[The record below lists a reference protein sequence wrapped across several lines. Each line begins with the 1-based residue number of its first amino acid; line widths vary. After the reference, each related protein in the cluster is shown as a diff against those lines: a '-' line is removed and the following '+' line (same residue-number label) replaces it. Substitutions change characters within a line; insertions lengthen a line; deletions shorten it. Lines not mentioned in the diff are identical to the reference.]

1 LCIQLVYTS
10 LGSIIHSFLLLGIF
24 YPGELGFVSQR
35 CAWEAMTEIAYTHT
49 HSPPHWQEEVTFQEV
64 LAEQLRR
71 APYLV
76 ASMFLH
82 AIVAFAL
89 AGIMLLK
96 SEESVTPT
104 IQMVAAPPQPLIE
117 DDPVKP
123 EDDTVEAIV
132 DEPELLTTD
141 VIETTD
147 DVPVEIVGDPDFTSD
162 AALDNSSWN
171 NALGIGDGGGGKYG
185 QRGGG
190 GTRGKTGSPTNV
202 AVLAGLQWLS
212 DHQSADG
219 FWDCDDF
226 MYEDKYMDKPSSDGA
241 GDSTNDVGVSG
252 LALLA
257 FLGNGNTTSKGPY
270 KDNVASGVNWLLDV
284 QDLTTGL
291 IGEEVGNPTLYNH
304 SIAAMALGE
313 ACVMGKSVMLRR
325 KLRKSTNLILNAQN
339 PYQAWRYSLEPDG
352 ANDSSI
358 TGWMVFA
365 LKTAE
370 DAKVSVPNSAYHGAK
385 EWFNAMTDKGTG
397 RTGYAFGNG
406 GGPGGPPSRLKIYL
420 ERFPPEKSE
429 ALTAVALLSQ
439 IFMTD
444 SKKVKTWRDHE
455 NYDLMRKQADLLAN
469 KLPVWDDEGGSCD
482 MYYWYYGTFA
492 MNQWGGKHWKS
503 WKKAIERALLP
514 NQRQGK
520 DNFSGSWDPI
530 GPWGDDGGRVYSTA
544 ICTLIMEVYFRY
556 TRILGAR

>member
-1 LCIQLVYTS
+1 
-10 LGSIIHSFLLLGIF
+10 
-24 YPGELGFVSQR
+24 
-35 CAWEAMTEIAYTHT
+35 MTEIAYPHT
-49 HSPPHWQEEVTFQEV
+49 HSPTHWQEEVTFQEV
-64 LAEQLRR
+64 LGEQLRR
-71 APYLV
+71 APYLI

-96 SEESVTPT
+96 ANESETPV
-104 IQMVAAPPQPLIE
+104 IQMAAVAPTPVIE

-123 EDDTVEAIV
+123 EEKLIETEI
-132 DEPELLTTD
+132 DEPVLLNSD
-141 VIETTD
+141 IEDPIDNT
-147 DVPVEIVGDPDFTSD
+147 PVEVTGDPDFTND
-162 AALDNSSWN
+162 APFDNTSWN
-171 NALGIGDGGGGKYG
+171 NALGLGDGASGKYG
-185 QRGGG
+185 QRGGD
-190 GTRGKTGSPTNV
+190 GTRGGAGSPTDA
-202 AVLAGLQWLS
+202 AVLAGLEWLR
-212 DHQSADG
+212 DHQSSDG
-219 FWDCDDF
+219 YWDCDDF
-226 MYEDKYMDKPSSDGA
+226 MYEDKYNDKPSSDGA
-241 GDSTNDVGVSG
+241 GDSTNDVGVTG

-257 FLGNGNTTSKGPY
+257 FLGNGNTTSKGPF
-270 KDNVASGVNWLLDV
+270 KDNVAGGVNWLRDI
-284 QDLTTGL
+284 QDMNTGL

-304 SIAAMALGE
+304 SIASMALGE
-313 ACVMGKSVMLRR
+313 ACVMGKSVTLRR
-325 KLRKSTNLILNAQN
+325 NLRKSTNLILNAQN

-370 DAKVSVPNSAYHGAK
+370 DAKITVPSSAYHGAN

-397 RTGYAFGNG
+397 RTGYAFGDG

-444 SKKVKTWRDHE
+444 GSKVKTLRDHE
-455 NYDLMRKQADLLAN
+455 NYELMRKQADLLAS
-469 KLPVWDDEGGSCD
+469 KLPVWDEEGGSCD

-492 MNQWGGKHWKS
+492 MNQWGGKHWKN
-503 WKKAIERALLP
+503 WKKAIEKALLP

-520 DNFSGSWDPI
+520 DNFTGSWDPI
-530 GPWGDDGGRVYSTA
+530 GPWGEEGGRVYSTA
-544 ICTLIMEVYFRY
+544 ICTLMMEVYFRY
-556 TRILGAR
+556 ARVLGAR